1 VWANEQRQSRLE
13 KFVVRCITLFQV
25 HIFRLQFK
33 PYQLVLVAC
42 LVVLFF
48 VVLYV
53 LLHVHDSPTSQAASH
68 FTIPILS
75 PFTSVV
81 SLFVRYYDVD
91 ISNQLELGRTRNR
104 YYQCEVRY
112 YLRRSSGYPI
122 ICYLPPLVFKTVLWL
137 RIISCSHGYLPA
149 QISPR

>member
-25 HIFRLQFK
+25 LVFRLQLK
-33 PYQLVLVAC
+33 PYQLALVAC

-53 LLHVHDSPTSQAASH
+53 LLHDSPKSQAASH

-81 SLFVRYYDVD
+81 SLFVRYYDHML
-91 ISNQLELGRTRNR
+91 IFQIN
-104 YYQCEVRY
+104 
-112 YLRRSSGYPI
+112 SS
-122 ICYLPPLVFKTVLWL
+122 
-137 RIISCSHGYLPA
+137 
-149 QISPR
+149 